1 MPPPYER
8 HVFVCTNERPP
19 DDPRGS
25 CGPKGGVAV
34 HKALKA
40 EVARRGLKGKV
51 RANSAG
57 CLDACAFGVA
67 MVIYPEGIWY
77 RGVTVEDVPEI
88 VERTLLHGERIERLK
103 MPMRPV
109 RSAEEG

>member
-1 MPPPYER
+1 MP
-8 HVFVCTNERPP
+8 VV
-19 DDPRGS
+19 
-25 CGPKGGVAV
+25 
-34 HKALKA
+34 
-40 EVARRGLKGKV
+40 RRRV
-51 RANSAG
+51 V
-57 CLDACAFGVA
+57 CAFGVA